1 MDARL
6 RRFYP
11 TRRRIAVKSL
21 LHKLFLSSLVI
32 ILLPISLAIL
42 WTSETLTAILER
54 QFADKSE
61 AQAEQVKLLLSERQE
76 TATGLVHWIAEMPGV
91 RDALK
96 RNDRALLFQQLLPL
110 VGSVQMDFIEIL
122 DPKGKIFLRVHDP
135 SVFGDRPP
143 LAKDIQRLLQGSG
156 DLSNYGVEERGGR
169 AYLRAAEEI
178 EDGKIFGVVS
188 AGYAVNRDFIKH
200 LEQIAGGKVA
210 IAIGERLYTAE
221 TTGPEKSPG
230 RAPENVSG
238 RRSEWHR
245 DERAPSLEVRL
256 PLLTDRGS
264 EGLISIFYPSQQLTA
279 TLGTLQ
285 KMLYSVAFIGII
297 CALSISW
304 ILSRRLTQPLK
315 QLVSATEQVA
325 AGDYSAAISS
335 RSKDEIGALAASFN
349 RMLAELSR
357 SRAEVESYR
366 RELERKFDERSK
378 ELADTEK
385 KRAAMAHM
393 IAHDLKNPLLGIKKT
408 LERLE
413 QAPPEANGEQR
424 KKILQD
430 LVSAGDLVI
439 GMVNEMLDIY
449 RSDFGDLPLALAP
462 CSVEEVVQ
470 TSLRIL
476 GPEIEDKGIEVV
488 TGAQPLG
495 LKLVA
500 DKRRLTRLLINLLSN
515 AIKFSPHRSRIEIT
529 SSLVESDEGRGP
541 RAVIRVADQGEGIP
555 SSDLPKIFEVF
566 YSRDQGLDAGTGLG
580 LPYCKLVAEAH
591 RGKIW
596 AESDPGKGFAVSIA
610 LPLNPEEEPL
620 IYADQNHDRR

>member
-1 MDARL
+1 M
-6 RRFYP
+6 
-11 TRRRIAVKSL
+11 KSL
-21 LHKLFLSSLVI
+21 LHKLLLSSLVI

-42 WTSETLTAILER
+42 WTSGTLTNILES
-54 QFADKSE
+54 QFRDKSE

-96 RNDRALLFQQLLPL
+96 RNDRTMLFQQLLPL

-122 DPKGKIFLRVHDP
+122 DPEGKIFLRVHDP
-135 SVFGDRPP
+135 SVFGDKPP
-143 LAKDIQRLLQGSG
+143 LPKDIQRLLQGSG

-188 AGYAVNRDFIKH
+188 AGYAINRDFIKH
-200 LEQIAGGKVA
+200 LEHIAGGKVA
-210 IAIGERLYTAE
+210 IAVGDRLYTSE
-221 TTGPEKSPG
+221 TTGPPGKPAG
-230 RAPENVSG
+230 RAPENLSG
-238 RRSEWHR
+238 ARSEWHR
-245 DERAPSLEVRL
+245 DQRAPALEVRL

-264 EGLISIFYPSQQLTA
+264 EGLISIFYPSQQVTA
-279 TLGTLQ
+279 AINTLQ
-285 KMLYSVAFIGII
+285 KMLYSVALIGII
-297 CALSISW
+297 FALSISW

-315 QLVSATEQVA
+315 QLVSATKQVA
-325 AGDYSAAISS
+325 AGDYSGAITG
-335 RSKDEIGALAASFN
+335 RSQDEIGALAASFN

-413 QAPPEANGEQR
+413 QAPPESNGEQR
-424 KKILQD
+424 KRILQD

-488 TGAQPLG
+488 TQAEPHG
-495 LKLVA
+495 LTLVA

-515 AIKFSPHRSRIEIT
+515 AIKFSPDRSRIEIT

-555 SSDLPKIFEVF
+555 PSDLPKIFEVF

>member
-1 MDARL
+1 
-6 RRFYP
+6 
-11 TRRRIAVKSL
+11 VKSL
-21 LHKLFLSSLVI
+21 LYKLLLSSLLI
-32 ILLPISLAIL
+32 MLLPLSLAIL

-54 QFADKSE
+54 QFAEKSQ

-91 RDALK
+91 REALK
-96 RNDRALLFQQLLPL
+96 RNDRATLFQQLLPL

-122 DPKGKIFLRVHDP
+122 DPDGKIFLRVHDP
-135 SVFGDRPP
+135 SAFGDRPT
-143 LAKDIQRLLQGSG
+143 LARDIQRLLQGTG
-156 DLSNYGVEERGGR
+156 DLSNYGIEERGGR
-169 AYLRAAEEI
+169 AYLRAAEEV
-178 EDGKIFGVVS
+178 EDGKIIGVVS
-188 AGYAVNRDFIKH
+188 AGYAVNRDLIKR
-200 LEQIAGGKVA
+200 LEQIAGGKIA

-221 TTGPEKSPG
+221 SAPQPAKNPAG
-230 RAPENVSG
+230 RPSQDVGAQW
-238 RRSEWHR
+238 RRN
-245 DERAPSLEVRL
+245 ERSPSLEVRL
-256 PLLTDRGS
+256 PLLTDRGA

-279 TLGTLQ
+279 AIGTMQ
-285 KMLYSVAFIGII
+285 KMLFSVALLGSVV
-297 CALSISW
+297 ALGISW
-304 ILSRRLTQPLK
+304 ILSRRLTRPLK

-325 AGDYSAAISS
+325 AGDYSAAVSS
-335 RSKDEIGALAASFN
+335 SSKDEIGALAASFN

-413 QAPPEANGEQR
+413 QASPEANGEQR
-424 KKILQD
+424 KKIIED

-462 CSVEEVVQ
+462 CAVEEIVQ
-470 TSLRIL
+470 ATLRVL
-476 GPEIEDKGIEVV
+476 GPEIEDKQIEIV
-488 TGAQPLG
+488 TRMHPTG
-495 LKLVA
+495 LNLVA

-515 AIKFSPHRSRIEIT
+515 AIKFSPPRSRIEI
-529 SSLVESDEGRGP
+529 SISLVESDLGRGQQ
-541 RAVIRVADQGEGIP
+541 AVIRVADQGEGIP
-555 SSDLPKIFEVF
+555 QPDLPKIFEVF

-596 AESDPGKGFAVSIA
+596 AESEPGKGFAVSIA
-610 LPLNPEEEPL
+610 LPLSPEEEQTDH
-620 IYADQNHDRR
+620 ADQNTDRR